1 MERPPWLVPVGILL
15 LVGFFG
21 LAVYMQGAAEKQE
34 DAEAR
39 KVLERCIKDG
49 TFTSMKCSSAT
60 YGLLDSRDPLAV
72 AFREGRSKAR
82 EAELEEAN
90 RKIREQ
96 REATKKAK
104 ELQLAAAKK
113 LAEAGWREQLSG
125 IYVRW
130 CTKTC
135 SQADV
140 IGDSTFALME
150 VWCKERACG
159 DIYAQANFVK
169 NGTTVGW
176 TNDTLYLGY
185 GQKGVLTFQKYGY
198 EGDGSVQ
205 LVKFTARG

>member
-21 LAVYMQGAAEKQE
+21 LAVYMLGAAEKQE

-49 TFTSMKCSSAT
+49 TFTSNKCYSAT
-60 YGLLDSRDPLAV
+60 NVLDSRDPLAV
-72 AFREGRSKAR
+72 AFEEGRFKAR
-82 EAELEEAN
+82 MAEVEEAN
-90 RKIREQ
+90 RKTLEQ

-104 ELQLAAAKK
+104 EIQLAAAKK
-113 LAEAGWREQLSG
+113 LAQAGWREQLSG

-159 DIYAQANFVK
+159 DIYAQVNFVK

-198 EGDGSVQ
+198 EGGGSVQ